1 MLNGSFYSA
10 MLNLANWLGNVM
22 LPIAAG
28 LILAIGIYRFSKGHE
43 LERYIYGA
51 LAALMGSGLL
61 RLAEAIAQQNT
72 GADQYMTVLLTITN
86 YVGNVLLPVYATLE
100 IVRLVL
106 GVGGV
111 FERLAIG
118 DDWLRHL
125 LAAMGALMVSGVLRL
140 LEYWVAN
147 AKAI

>member
-1 MLNGSFYSA
+1 
-10 MLNLANWLGNVM
+10 MLNLANWFGNVM
-22 LPIAAG
+22 LPIGAG
-28 LILAIGIYRFSKGHE
+28 LILAIGIYQFSKGRE
-43 LERYIYGA
+43 LERYVYGA

-72 GADQYMTVLLTITN
+72 GADQYMTVLLTVTN
-86 YVGNVLLPVYATLE
+86 YVGNVLLPLYATLE

-125 LAAMGALMVSGVLRL
+125 VAAMGALMVSAILRL
-140 LEYWVAN
+140 LEYWVAHAN
-147 AKAI
+147 PI

>member
-1 MLNGSFYSA
+1 MLNGSFESGL
-10 MLNLANWLGNVM
+10 LNLANWFSNVM
-22 LPIAAG
+22 LPIGAG
-28 LILAIGIYRFSKGHE
+28 LILAIGIYRFSKGHD

-72 GADQYMTVLLTITN
+72 GSDQYMTVLLVLTN
-86 YVGNVLLPVYATLE
+86 YAGNVLLPLYATLE

-125 LAAMGALMVSGVLRL
+125 LAAMGALMVSGILRL
-140 LEYWVAN
+140 LEYWVTN
-147 AKAI
+147 AKPI